1 MPHTYI
7 KTYDLSKVWPPIDTI
22 QFCMKNNFSRGL
34 KSDEYNDSSVI
45 KEQLEESLKSDEGYL
60 IVAHDGNK
68 YTGWG
73 MAYNKDDARQSKGF
87 QCYVMPHQ
95 RRKGIGTRLLE
106 KACSLVGR
114 VEVYDH
120 ATSNKFFKANGLTN
134 KEAITGNRLKKKV

>member
-1 MPHTYI
+1 MKTYI
-7 KTYDLSKVWPPIDTI
+7 KTYDLSKVWPPAATL

-45 KEQLEESLKSDEGYL
+45 KQQLEECLKNDEGYL
-60 IVAHDGNK
+60 ILAHSDGK

-73 MAYNKDDARQSKGF
+73 MAYKKDAARRSKGF
-87 QCYVMPHQ
+87 QCYVMPRQ
-95 RRKGIGTRLLE
+95 RRKGIGTLLLE

-120 ATSNKFFKANGLTN
+120 ATSNKFFKANGITRG
-134 KEAITGNRLKKKV
+134 EAITGNRLKKKV

>member
-1 MPHTYI
+1 
-7 KTYDLSKVWPPIDTI
+7 
-22 QFCMKNNFSRGL
+22 
-34 KSDEYNDSSVI
+34 VI

-73 MAYNKDDARQSKGF
+73 MAYNKDAARQSKGF

-134 KEAITGNRLKKKV
+134 KEAITGNRLKKKVK